1 MWTPCMEPRVVP
13 TLHKHFRSLRS
24 TAGACER
31 HCGPPVGP
39 WGPPL
44 PGWVNIDAEGRWRRP
59 GLQGGGSVQGSCGV
73 AARDPGLGCVAA
85 LRLRSRWELWA
96 ETGAVGPAWVPSQP
110 TLSVDFFSLQNPMGE
125 LKNQSFIKPRVGPLL
140 VRGHVSSVDKCEF
153 KFPPFWA
160 WPPPPCKSLSLAGGS
175 RLCRV
180 EANPGP
186 DEHDVSEAGDGG
198 SWRVP
203 RFTWPSLPSGAS

>member
-73 AARDPGLGCVAA
+73 AARDPSLGCVAA

-110 TLSVDFFSLQNPMGE
+110 TLSVDFFSLQNQMGE
-125 LKNQSFIKPRVGPLL
+125 LKNQSFIKPRVGPLGEGPCLQCGPVRVQVPTFLGLATTSLQIL
-140 VRGHVSSVDKCEF
+140 VTGRRKQAV
-153 KFPPFWA
+153 P
-160 WPPPPCKSLSLAGGS
+160 GG
-175 RLCRV
+175 
-180 EANPGP
+180 GK
-186 DEHDVSEAGDGG
+186 
-198 SWRVP
+198 P
-203 RFTWPSLPSGAS
+203 RPR